1 MDGAASEDPSGDA
14 QGTVARLDQALRLHQ
29 DLLSTL
35 GTHDPVGA
43 LVARVAAHC
52 DGSAVLYDE
61 GGTPVATT
69 GRAPLR
75 LLWQELAARND
86 AERVMT
92 IGRWTARA
100 RTVLLP
106 GSRLHLVVASRTP
119 APVRDDGVAVLDAAT
134 QILAAA
140 NGIRSVTLAHRR
152 SDARRLLASL
162 ESGLPSSQ
170 IAQSWSRLEHFGLRA
185 GRALRLV
192 AGERREDSATNL
204 AVSPIDDLTDAA
216 ARLNI
221 GLLLGEGII
230 TLDRPS
236 ALFALVADGGAVEA
250 WLEQLGRT
258 HLAGVSRPFTDLSG
272 VPQRLREAD
281 AALRLVTSR
290 YRRGTSA
297 TALRMDDVDLA
308 SWVLASCDRAELH
321 GVVTEQLRPLIGAAD
336 LRRTVVT
343 YLACDQNLRRTAE
356 ELFVHVNT
364 VRYRLNRVETLLGAP
379 FASAALIANLY
390 LALQDDILAAQAAH
404 DSPSRTP
411 QAVDHSA
418 GSTGT
423 SLMGS
428 GAPSGS
434 ARRTTA

>member
-75 LLWQELAARND
+75 LLWQELAPAND
-86 AERVMT
+86 GDRVMT

-119 APVRDDGVAVLDAAT
+119 TPVRDDGVAVLDAAA
-134 QILAAA
+134 QLLAAA
-140 NGIRSVTLAHRR
+140 HGIRSVTMAHRR
-152 SDARRLLASL
+152 TDARRLLASL

-170 IAQSWSRLEHFGLRA
+170 IAQTWARLEQFGLLA
-185 GRALRLV
+185 GRPLRLV
-192 AGERREDSATNL
+192 IGEPRREAGAAGL
-204 AVSPIDDLTDAA
+204 SPIDSLTDAA
-216 ARLNI
+216 GRRDL
-221 GLLLGEGII
+221 GLLLGRGSV
-230 TLDRPS
+230 TLDRPD
-236 ALFALVADGGAVEA
+236 ALFAIVADDEALTA
-250 WLEQLGRT
+250 WLEQLGTT

-272 VPQRLREAD
+272 VPLRLREAD
-281 AALRLVTSR
+281 AALRLVSGR
-290 YRRGTSA
+290 HRRGASA
-297 TALRMDDVDLA
+297 TSLRMDDVDLA

-321 GVVTEQLRPLIGAAD
+321 GVVTEQLRPLADVPD

-364 VRYRLNRVETLLGAP
+364 VRYRLQRVETLLGAP
-379 FASAALIANLY
+379 LASAATVANLY
-390 LALQDDILAAQAAH
+390 LALQDDILAAKAAH
-404 DSPSRTP
+404 GAASRAPVVTP
-411 QAVDHSA
+411 RDRPV
-418 GSTGT
+418 
-423 SLMGS
+423 L
-428 GAPSGS
+428 
-434 ARRTTA
+434 R